1 MIILSRLLQ
10 LEKLPPPMLMT
21 LSGIATLVRL
31 LQPEKALVSMLM
43 TDDTVHSCSRFDLDP
58 ASESAPRAKVGDPLD
73 ELSGRAGRAATF
85 DSHNRSIAAIPR

>member
-1 MIILSRLLQ
+1 MTAG
-10 LEKLPPPMLMT
+10 KT
-21 LSGIATLVRL
+21 LSAPLKSPPAMNFAQNVTMWRDPQG
-31 LQPEKALVSMLM
+31 
-43 TDDTVHSCSRFDLDP
+43 DP